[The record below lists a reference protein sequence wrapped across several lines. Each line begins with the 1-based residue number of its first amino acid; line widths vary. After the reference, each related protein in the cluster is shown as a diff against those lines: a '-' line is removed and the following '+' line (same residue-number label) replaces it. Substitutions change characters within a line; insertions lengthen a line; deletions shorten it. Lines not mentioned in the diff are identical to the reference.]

1 MALPLVQISLTMPI
15 RSPLNFIEKGPYG
28 SPEKNFYH
36 YRFVEVKHGRIAM
49 AATVGMLVQE
59 NNRFQGFLSPSENLS
74 FSDVPNGLAALDVVP
89 LLGWVQ
95 LVVLIGAHELLV
107 KQRPGKKPGDFG
119 TGYLGVKMD
128 DESAKQLRALNVEI
142 QNGRLAMLGILGMFA
157 SEKIHVSAFFDRDS
171 CVVHLQRLISYFVYD
186 KSLQRELRF
195 GKRRFSRRTG
205 FHILGSLS
213 DGLWHRFISVFFVIG
228 PSRPN

>member
-1 MALPLVQISLTMPI
+1 MVRLLPFALTLASASAFAPSSTQSKSSSLNAKPVNKEIGVLPPIGFFDPLGFLK
-15 RSPLNFIEKGPYG
+15 NGPYG
-28 SPEKNFYH
+28 SPEQNFYH
-36 YRFVEVKHGRIAM
+36 YRGVEVKHGRIAM

-59 NNRFQGFLSPSENLS
+59 NYRFEGLLSPSENLS

-95 LVVLIGAHELLV
+95 LAVLIGAHEVLV

-119 TGYLGVKMD
+119 TGYLGVAMD

-157 SEKIHVSAFFDRDS
+157 SENIHGTALWETKI
-171 CVVHLQRLISYFVYD
+171 
-186 KSLQRELRF
+186 
-195 GKRRFSRRTG
+195 FS
-205 FHILGSLS
+205 
-213 DGLWHRFISVFFVIG
+213 
-228 PSRPN
+228 